1 MTERF
6 DAIILGSGN
15 AGMAAAGA
23 LRAAGKSVAMVES
36 WDVGG
41 TCPLRGCVPKK
52 VLVAAA
58 QVLHQIALA
67 PQHHIEVGAPKLDW
81 AALIARERGFVEG
94 VPEAF
99 AKSLEG
105 RGIELIRGRARFT
118 GPDRIAVGA
127 RVLEADK
134 ILIATGS
141 KPRPLPIPGAEHL
154 ITSEDILELAELP
167 ERLVF
172 IGGGVIALEFAHV
185 FARAGT
191 KVTILEALPR
201 LLPRLDPDA
210 VAKLRAESERI
221 GIEVATGVEVKE
233 IAKVEGGLEVRFV
246 HEGEHKTLAAD
257 RVANGTGR
265 VPDFDGLDL
274 AAGGIE
280 HDGTRIA
287 VDAHL
292 RSVSNVNVYVAGDA
306 LWSSAQL
313 SPVASHEGRVVAG
326 NILNGDT
333 ATPDY
338 DTVPSAVYAVPA
350 LASVGLTEAEARSR
364 GLDFAVKANDL
375 TGWRSSQT
383 HAESAAYSKVLI
395 EAGTDRIL
403 GAHIVGHA
411 AEEIIHLFAFA
422 MKHGI
427 TAQGLGDSV
436 YAYPTFASDI
446 KHML

>member
-1 MTERF
+1 MTETF
-6 DAIILGSGN
+6 DVVILGTGN

-58 QVLHQIALA
+58 QALHQIALA
-67 PQHHIEVGAPKLDW
+67 PAHHIAVGEVKLDW
-81 AALIARERGFVEG
+81 AGLIARERGFVEG

-105 RGIELIRGRARFT
+105 RGIELVRGRARFL
-118 GPDRIAVGA
+118 GPDRVEVGD

-134 ILIATGS
+134 IVIATGS
-141 KPRPLPIPGAEHL
+141 KPRPLDIAGAEHL
-154 ITSEDILELAELP
+154 ITSEDILEMAELP

-185 FARAGT
+185 FARAGVE
-191 KVTILEALPR
+191 VTILEALPR

-210 VAKLRAESERI
+210 VAKLHAESERI
-221 GIEVATGVEVKE
+221 GIAVATGVEVE
-233 IAKVEGGLEVRFV
+233 DVAQVDGALEVRFV
-246 HEGEHKTLAAD
+246 HEGAQKTVLAD

-274 AAGGIE
+274 TAGGIDHE
-280 HDGTRIA
+280 GTRIA

-292 RSVSNVNVYVAGDA
+292 RSVSNGRVYVAGDA

-313 SPVASHEGRVVAG
+313 SPLASYEGRVVAE
-326 NILNGDT
+326 NIMNGDT
-333 ATPDY
+333 ASPDY
-338 DTVPSAVYAVPA
+338 DTVPSAVFAVPA
-350 LASVGLTEAEARSR
+350 LASVGLTEAEARDR
-364 GLDFAVKANDL
+364 GLGFAVKANDL
-375 TGWRSSQT
+375 TGWRSSMT
-383 HAESAAYSKVLI
+383 HAESAAFSKVLI
-395 EAGTDRIL
+395 EEGTDRIL
-403 GAHIVGHA
+403 GAHILGHG
-411 AEEIIHLFAFA
+411 AEEIVHLFAFA
-422 MKHGI
+422 MKQGVG
-427 TAQGLGDSV
+427 ARGLGALV
-436 YAYPTFASDI
+436 TAYPTFAADI

>member
-1 MTERF
+1 MTEAY
-6 DAIILGSGN
+6 DIVILGTGN

-67 PQHHIEVGAPKLDW
+67 PAHHLEVGAPRLDW

-105 RGIELIRGRARFT
+105 RGIELIKGRANFV
-118 GPDRIAVGA
+118 GPGRIAVGGRTLA
-127 RVLEADK
+127 AGK
-134 ILIATGS
+134 IVIATGS
-141 KPRPLPIPGAEHL
+141 KPRPLAIPGAEHL
-154 ITSEDILELAELP
+154 ITSEDILEMSALP
-167 ERLVF
+167 ARLVF

-191 KVTILEALPR
+191 EVTILEALPR

-210 VAKLRAESERI
+210 VAKLHAESERI
-221 GIEVATGVEVKE
+221 GIEVLTGVTVGQV
-233 IAKVEGGLEVRFV
+233 AKTEGGLEVRFTHDGNERRV
-246 HEGEHKTLAAD
+246 TAD
-257 RVANGTGR
+257 QVANGTGR
-265 VPDFDGLDL
+265 IPDLDGLDL

-287 VDAHL
+287 VDGHL
-292 RSVSNVNVYVAGDA
+292 RSVSNPHVYVAGDA

-313 SPVASHEGRVVAG
+313 SPVASHEGRVVAE

-333 ATPDY
+333 ASPDY

-350 LASVGLTEAEARSR
+350 LASVGLTEEEARAR

-383 HAESAAYSKVLI
+383 HAETAAYSKVLI
-395 EAGTDRIL
+395 EADTGRIL
-403 GAHIVGHA
+403 GAHILGHA
-411 AEEIIHLFAFA
+411 AEEIIHLFALA

-427 TAQGLGDSV
+427 TAQGLGESV

-446 KHML
+446 KHMV